1 MSGWLPDK
9 LPEDLDCER
18 SLLATICGPGAERD
32 LAECIEVLRDD
43 DFVHPAHRIVFQA
56 ARKLSA
62 MGSEVTAV
70 TLRDA
75 ISESDR
81 GRVGNFAGIV
91 ELLTGSDEVARPMAL
106 VAILAKHRK
115 LRELIRLGA
124 GVVREAQSGELP
136 EAIAG
141 RAAAILSDVAVSR
154 RHGGLVSARECA
166 EETLRDLDSDIAPGY
181 RTGFSRLDDVTQGFQ
196 PGQIIILAARPGIGK
211 TALALNWTLAIAK
224 QGPVFFFS
232 LEMGKKELMRR
243 MACNVGSVSQKAVKE
258 RRLSEFQRGAYD
270 KGMDYVGTLP
280 IMIDDAA
287 SITHGEIRS
296 HVLRQSTRM
305 GEAPALVVVDHI
317 GLVSSQGA
325 TNGKSEALRIGEI
338 SRSMKILAKEAQCP
352 IVILSQLNREV
363 EKADRK
369 PILSDLRDSG
379 CLEQD
384 ADIVMF
390 IHRKPKPQMPG
401 GEPDRSASLII
412 SKHRDGELAEIQ
424 MEFQGGYCRYEESAQ
439 RETEVFGRGW

>member
-1 MSGWLPDK
+1 MGGWIPDK

-18 SLLATICGPGAERD
+18 TLLATICGMGAERE
-32 LAECIEVLRDD
+32 LAECLAVLRDD
-43 DFVHPAHRIVFQA
+43 DFVHPAHRVIIQA
-56 ARKLSA
+56 ARKLS
-62 MGSEVTAV
+62 GKGLEVTPVSMLDTMTETDKRRAGGF
-70 TLRDA
+70 
-75 ISESDR
+75 S
-81 GRVGNFAGIV
+81 GIV
-91 ELLTGSDEVARPMAL
+91 EILQGSDVAKPMAL
-106 VAILAKHRK
+106 VEILGRHRK
-115 LRELIRLGA
+115 RRELIRLGA
-124 GVVREAQSGELP
+124 SLVREAQGEDMP
-136 EAIAG
+136 ETIAD
-141 RAAAILSDVAVSR
+141 RAAAALSDVSVSR
-154 RHGGLVSARECA
+154 QRFGLVSAQECA

-181 RTGFSRLDDVTQGFQ
+181 RTGFARLDEVTQGFQ

-258 RRLSEFQRGAYD
+258 RKLTDFQHGLYSKA
-270 KGMDYVGTLP
+270 MIEVASLP
-280 IMIDDAA
+280 ILIDDSA
-287 SITHGEIRS
+287 STTAGEIRS
-296 HVLRQSTRM
+296 HVLRHSTRM

-317 GLVSSQGA
+317 GLVPSQGA

-338 SRSMKILAKEAQCP
+338 SRAMKILAKEAQCP

>member
-1 MSGWLPDK
+1 MGGWIPDK

-18 SLLATICGPGAERD
+18 TLLATICGIGAERE
-32 LAECIEVLRDD
+32 LADCLVSLRDD
-43 DFVHPAHRIVFQA
+43 DFVHPAHRVIIQA
-56 ARKLSA
+56 ARKLSSK
-62 MGSEVTAV
+62 GLEVTPVSMLDTMTETDKRRAGGF
-70 TLRDA
+70 
-75 ISESDR
+75 S
-81 GRVGNFAGIV
+81 GIV
-91 ELLTGSDEVARPMAL
+91 EILQGSDVAKPMAL
-106 VAILAKHRK
+106 VEILGRHRK
-115 LRELIRLGA
+115 RRELIRLGA
-124 GVVREAQSGELP
+124 SLVREAQGEEPP
-136 EAIAG
+136 EVVAD
-141 RAAAILSDVAVSR
+141 RAATALSDVSVSR
-154 RHGGLVSARECA
+154 QHGGLVSARECA
-166 EETLRDLDSDIAPGY
+166 EEALRDLDSDIAPGY

-211 TALALNWTLAIAK
+211 TALALNWALAIAK

-258 RRLSEFQRGAYD
+258 RKLTDFQHGLYA
-270 KGMDYVGTLP
+270 KAMLQVASLP
-280 IMIDDAA
+280 IMIDDSA
-287 SITHGEIRS
+287 STTAGEIRS
-296 HVLRQSTRM
+296 HVLRHSTRM

-338 SRSMKILAKEAQCP
+338 SRAMKILAKEAQCP

-401 GEPDRSASLII
+401 GEPDRGASLII

-424 MEFQGGYCRYEESAQ
+424 MEFQGGYCRYEEAPD
-439 RETEVFGRGW
+439 RETEVYGRGW

>member
-1 MSGWLPDK
+1 MAVSDK
-9 LPEDLDCER
+9 IPEDLDCER

-32 LAECIEVLRDD
+32 LAECLEALRDD
-43 DFVHPAHRIVFQA
+43 DFVHPAHRIILQA
-56 ARKLSA
+56 ARKLSTH
-62 MGSEVTAV
+62 GQEVTAV

-75 ISESDR
+75 IPEAER
-81 GRVGNFAGIV
+81 GRVGGISGIV
-91 ELLTGSDEVARPMAL
+91 ELLQGDEVSRPMVL

-115 LRELIRLGA
+115 LRELIKLGA
-124 GVVREAQSGELP
+124 GIVREAQGGELP
-136 EAIAG
+136 ESIAD
-141 RAAAILSDVAVSR
+141 RAAAALSDVSVSR
-154 RHGGLVSARECA
+154 QRGGLVSSRECA
-166 EETLRDLDSDIAPGY
+166 DETLRDLDSDIAPGL
-181 RTGFSRLDDVTQGFQ
+181 RTGFARLDDVTQGFQ

-211 TALALNWTLAIAK
+211 TALALNWALAIAN

-243 MACNVGSVSQKAVKE
+243 MACNIGSVSQKAVKE
-258 RRLSEFQRGAYD
+258 RKLTDFQRGLYANA
-270 KGMDYVGTLP
+270 MHQVASLP
-280 IMIDDAA
+280 IMIDDSA
-287 SITHGEIRS
+287 STTASEIRS
-296 HVLRQSTRM
+296 HVLRHSTRM
-305 GEAPALVVVDHI
+305 GEVPALVVVDHI
-317 GLVSSQGA
+317 GLVPSHGA

-338 SRSMKILAKEAQCP
+338 SRAMKILAKEVQCP

-424 MEFQGGYCRYEESAQ
+424 MEFQGGYCRYEEAPE
-439 RETEVFGRGW
+439 RETEVYGRGW

>member
-1 MSGWLPDK
+1 MGGWIPDK

-18 SLLATICGPGAERD
+18 TLIATICGMGAERE
-32 LAECIEVLRDD
+32 LAECLAVLRDD
-43 DFVHPAHRIVFQA
+43 DFVHPAHRVVIQA
-56 ARKLSA
+56 ARKLSNK
-62 MGSEVTAV
+62 GLEVTPV
-70 TLRDA
+70 SMLDA
-75 ISESDR
+75 MPAGDKARAGGFS
-81 GRVGNFAGIV
+81 GIV
-91 ELLTGSDEVARPMAL
+91 ELLQGSDVAKPMVL
-106 VAILAKHRK
+106 VEILGRHRK
-115 LRELIRLGA
+115 LRELIKLGA
-124 GVVREAQSGELP
+124 TLVREAQGGDMP
-136 EAIAG
+136 EAIAD
-141 RAAAILSDVAVSR
+141 RAA
-154 RHGGLVSARECA
+154 G
-166 EETLRDLDSDIAPGY
+166 DLSDIAVNRTHTGLIKAGDCAMEVLADLGSDKAPGF
-181 RTGFSRLDDVTQGFQ
+181 RTGFTRLDDVTQGFQ

-211 TALALNWTLAIAK
+211 TALALNWTLNIAK

-232 LEMGKKELMRR
+232 LEMGRKELMRR
-243 MACNVGSVSQKAVKE
+243 MACNVGSVSQKVVKE
-258 RRLSEFQRGAYD
+258 RKLTDFQHELYA
-270 KGMDYVGTLP
+270 KAMLQVASLP
-280 IMIDDAA
+280 IMIDDSA
-287 SITHGEIRS
+287 STTAGEIRS
-296 HVLRQSTRM
+296 HVLRHSTRM

-317 GLVSSQGA
+317 GLVPSHGA

>member
-1 MSGWLPDK
+1 MGGWIPDK

-18 SLLATICGPGAERD
+18 TLLATICGMGAERE
-32 LAECIEVLRDD
+32 LAECLAVLRDD
-43 DFVHPAHRIVFQA
+43 DFVHPAHRVIIQA
-56 ARKLSA
+56 ARKLS
-62 MGSEVTAV
+62 GKGLEVTPVSMLDTMTETDKRRAGGF
-70 TLRDA
+70 
-75 ISESDR
+75 S
-81 GRVGNFAGIV
+81 GIV
-91 ELLTGSDEVARPMAL
+91 EILQGSDVAKPMAL
-106 VAILAKHRK
+106 VEILGRHRK
-115 LRELIRLGA
+115 RRELIRLGA
-124 GVVREAQSGELP
+124 SLVREAQGEDMP
-136 EAIAG
+136 ETIAD
-141 RAAAILSDVAVSR
+141 RAAAALSDVSVSR
-154 RHGGLVSARECA
+154 QRFGLVSAQECA

-181 RTGFSRLDDVTQGFQ
+181 RTGFARLDEVTQGFQ

-258 RRLSEFQRGAYD
+258 RKLTDFQHGLYSKA
-270 KGMDYVGTLP
+270 MIEVASLP
-280 IMIDDAA
+280 ILIDDSA
-287 SITHGEIRS
+287 STTAGEIRS
-296 HVLRQSTRM
+296 HVLRHSTRM